1 MNLEY
6 EEVLKLLMT
15 DLYESFARDI
25 DNCFIINDNSF
36 KKYVFQA
43 DDQINI
49 YELYYDE
56 IEEKIKFKK
65 IVLWLN
71 NNTLQS
77 FYDGQKSIYF
87 EKNVIQV
94 TQNNLRETLQTSYNT
109 VSYIHDDLKNNKT
122 VAVGYNHPFFEDSK
136 TIIGYYL
143 IQEPIY
149 VGFSQKKVVQYEQIN
164 EDDHYFIYN
173 FHKLKNEFIPNHFYV
188 NMKNVFG
195 KSYNLEDLKQIDKL
209 PEVNNYLIRIY
220 NGEDLEIENMK
231 KIVNIVLENAK
242 IPEEEK
248 VKIYWKDE

>member
-25 DNCFIINDNSF
+25 ENCFIVNDMSV
-36 KKYVFQA
+36 KKYVFKA

-56 IEEKIKFKK
+56 KEENIKFKR
-65 IVLWLN
+65 IILWLKN
-71 NNTLQS
+71 NSLRS

-87 EKNVIQV
+87 DKNLIQV
-94 TQNNLRETLQTSYNT
+94 TQNNLRKTLQTSYNT
-109 VSYIHDDLKNNKT
+109 VSYIHDDLENNKT
-122 VAVGYNHPFFEDSK
+122 VAVGYNHPFFEDRK
-136 TIIGYYL
+136 TILGYYL

-164 EDDHYFIYN
+164 ENDHYFIYN

-188 NMKNVFG
+188 NMKNVLG
-195 KSYNLEDLKQIDKL
+195 KIYSLEDLKQIDNL
-209 PEVNNYLIRIY
+209 PEVNDYLIRIY
-220 NGEDLEIENMK
+220 NGEDLEIENIK
-231 KIVNIVLENAK
+231 KIIKIALENDK
-242 IPEEEK
+242 IKEEEK
-248 VKIYWKDE
+248 VKIYWQN